1 MLRRCE
7 LHNEEESHFLDAL
20 AIYLN
25 NPEYFE
31 TAGTDP
37 VTRETLIE
45 DLAALPPGVSREN
58 KHFYLYTDGE
68 RPAALLDLV
77 LHYPDEDT
85 FYIGLLMV
93 DGNKHRAGIGSLV
106 YQELEAE
113 MQAQGYCRARLGI
126 LEQNQKAWSFW
137 SKMGFRK
144 IRTVVSSIQSEKNWT
159 VHVMEK
165 QLLS

>member
-58 KHFYLYTDGE
+58 KRVYLYTDEE
-68 RPAALLDLV
+68 RPAALLDLI
-77 LHYPDEDT
+77 LHYPDNDT

-93 DGNKHRAGIGSLV
+93 DGNNHRTGMGSRI
-106 YQELEAE
+106 YRELEVE
-113 MQAQGYCRARLGI
+113 MLAQGYCRARLGI
-126 LEQNQKAWSFW
+126 LDQNQKAWSFW
-137 SKMGFRK
+137 SKMGFGRIK
-144 IRTVVSSIQSEKNWT
+144 TVVSSIRPEKNWT